1 MRSAR
6 PDLLFFAD
14 PSHHLARLS
23 SEAVS
28 ILTTAEPS
36 EVVEAVKHERF
47 PILLFDTGHPQY
59 ADSLVLRLYRRTP
72 LSDFWLLAED
82 EAHHLPAY
90 MIDAVVPP
98 AITKGEFETR
108 VKGCL
113 RVKRLLEEYRMVG
126 KSVALKRAA
135 ELISQV
141 APTDISTLI
150 IGPSGSGKELVA
162 RALHQHSE
170 RRLKPFVAV
179 NCGALAEGLLES
191 ELFGHEKGAFT
202 GAIGRREGIF
212 KRADGGTVFLDEIG
226 ETSSSLQVK
235 LLRALE
241 EGSFYRVGG
250 GELVHTDVR
259 IVAATNRELTDTIAE
274 GKFREDLYYR
284 LGAIRITLVGLHE
297 RQADIMPLLNH
308 FFAEQTGSVRGFSER
323 AMELLV
329 RFGWPGNVRQLRS
342 FVSRM
347 MVSGATGEISE
358 QRVTQFIEE
367 QGYVERHLPV
377 VTGKSPQD
385 AEFQLIYQALL
396 SLGQEV
402 RLLRNLIIDNL
413 PSAND
418 AAGDHDAAGPT
429 TGATIEDVE
438 EDLIKQTLSGVGGNR
453 REAAKK
459 LGIGQRTL
467 YRKLKKYGQ
476 NKT

>member
-1 MRSAR
+1 
-6 PDLLFFAD
+6 
-14 PSHHLARLS
+14 
-23 SEAVS
+23 
-28 ILTTAEPS
+28 
-36 EVVEAVKHERF
+36 
-47 PILLFDTGHPQY
+47 
-59 ADSLVLRLYRRTP
+59 
-72 LSDFWLLAED
+72 
-82 EAHHLPAY
+82 
-90 MIDAVVPP
+90 
-98 AITKGEFETR
+98 
-108 VKGCL
+108 
-113 RVKRLLEEYRMVG
+113 
-126 KSVALKRAA
+126 
-135 ELISQV
+135 
-141 APTDISTLI
+141 
-150 IGPSGSGKELVA
+150 
-162 RALHQHSE
+162 
-170 RRLKPFVAV
+170 LKPFVAV

-226 ETSSSLQVK
+226 ETTSSLQVK

-250 GELVHTDVR
+250 GELVRTDVR
-259 IVAATNRELTDTIAE
+259 IVAATNRDLTDMIAE

-284 LGAIRITLVGLHE
+284 LGTIRITLAGLYE

-308 FFAEQTGSVRGFSER
+308 FFAEQTGSVQGFSER

-329 RFGWPGNVRQLRS
+329 KFGWPGNVRQLRS
-342 FVSRM
+342 FVSRV
-347 MVSGATGEISE
+347 MVSGAKGEISE

-418 AAGDHDAAGPT
+418 AAADNESTGLAA
-429 TGATIEDVE
+429 GATIEDVE
-438 EDLIKQTLSGVGGNR
+438 ENLIKQTLGAVGGNR

-467 YRKLKKYGQ
+467 YRKLKRYGQ